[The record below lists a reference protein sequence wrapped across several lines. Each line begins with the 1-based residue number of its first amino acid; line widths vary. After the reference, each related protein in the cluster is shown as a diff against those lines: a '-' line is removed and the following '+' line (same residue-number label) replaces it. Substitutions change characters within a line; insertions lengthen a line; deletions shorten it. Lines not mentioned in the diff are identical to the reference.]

1 MFQGQTRGEWCFD
14 AWIVG
19 LLYKIFLPLWPKS
32 FQTTSTWWNI
42 CSHSESSK
50 GWLWLS
56 RVGALE
62 AALGE
67 NLLCS
72 EGSHTMPLGLHSP
85 QTCLQKVSQ
94 GPWTNHS
101 FTHHWVNHS
110 CTTSPS
116 ESMAGKVN
124 HPWGA
129 DVPKPKILSCP
140 YPAYNDFNWR
150 LCVCPQELTVCG
162 GHRWLKLSL
171 KLSLAK

>member
-1 MFQGQTRGEWCFD
+1 MHE
-14 AWIVG
+14 
-19 LLYKIFLPLWPKS
+19 LLASFIKS
-32 FQTTSTWWNI
+32 FFLCGQNHFKQLQPGGISVATQEVVRGGCDSVVWGPSKLPWVRT
-42 CSHSESSK
+42 CSA
-50 GWLWLS
+50 
-56 RVGALE
+56 RRA
-62 AALGE
+62 
-67 NLLCS
+67 
-72 EGSHTMPLGLHSP
+72 HTRCPWDFIPP

-150 LCVCPQELTVCG
+150 LCVCPLELTVCG